1 MKIALFGGTFDPP
14 HLGHRFIS
22 TAAVAA
28 CGLEKVIFLPCHQSP
43 HKTTAPH
50 AAGHHRLAMLTLAT
64 KDLAWANVSDWELQ
78 RPQPSLSW
86 ETTEHFAA
94 VHPQA
99 KLHWIMGVDQWRVL
113 HKWSRPERLAEML
126 TFIVFP
132 RNGIH
137 PEARP
142 NFRSLF
148 LTDEIEA
155 SATAIRNCI
164 AHGKAPGVPLDA
176 SVAQYIKRHKLYK
189 DDVKG
194 GGA

>member
-1 MKIALFGGTFDPP
+1 MNIALFGGTFDPP

-43 HKTTAPH
+43 HKPTAPH

-64 KDLAWANVSDWELQ
+64 QDLAWASISDWELK

-94 VHPQA
+94 VYPHA

-113 HKWSRPERLAEML
+113 HKWGRPERLAELL

-132 RNGIH
+132 RDGMH
-137 PEARP
+137 PEPNP
-142 NFRSLF
+142 NFRSHF
-148 LTDEIEA
+148 LTDEFDA
-155 SATAIRNCI
+155 SATAIRARLTHGEPQGLPVD
-164 AHGKAPGVPLDA
+164 AH
-176 SVAQYIKRHKLYK
+176 VAQYIEGHQLYR
-189 DDVKG
+189 DVVR
-194 GGA
+194 